1 MPLFPRVVKGEVTSR
16 PVSRQQVTNA
26 VFNSLRMIGVDTAH
40 YSGKSMRSGL
50 ESGGISAALAARV
63 PEPILFLQS
72 GHGAPCAARNFMTPR
87 DPHVLYETNLA
98 FGLPL

>member
-1 MPLFPRVVKGEVTSR
+1 MPLFPRVVKGEVTSQ

-40 YSGKSMRSGL
+40 YSGKSMRA
-50 ESGGISAALAARV
+50 GGISAALAARV

-72 GHGAPCAARNFMTPR
+72 GHGAPCAARNYMTPR
-87 DPHVLYETNLA
+87 DPHVLYETYLA